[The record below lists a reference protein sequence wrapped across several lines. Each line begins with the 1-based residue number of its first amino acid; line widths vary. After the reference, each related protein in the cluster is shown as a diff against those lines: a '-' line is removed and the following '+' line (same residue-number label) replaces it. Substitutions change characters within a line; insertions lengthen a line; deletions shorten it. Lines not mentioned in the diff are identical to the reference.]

1 MAANIWILGLIGEVQ
16 CIYKAVKY
24 NWEPIGKAEVV
35 YIYIYIAGV
44 FTRLGL
50 LLDDLILKIINKIYP
65 NIK

>member
-35 YIYIYIAGV
+35 YIYIYSWS
-44 FTRLGL
+44 
-50 LLDDLILKIINKIYP
+50 IY
-65 NIK
+65 